1 MTVAEAI
8 ELLQRRD
15 PEAELHVCHF
25 ARRAGQAKPIIRPVG
40 EVRWFGSRLC
50 VVEAD
55 DRNLYLADR

>member
-25 ARRAGQAKPIIRPVG
+25 ARRAGKNIPIIRPLAG
-40 EVRWFGSRLC
+40 LRWLQDCLC
-50 VVEAD
+50 LVEAD
-55 DRNLYLADR
+55 DRKLYLASI